1 MRTLNYQVDGKHLP
15 VSEVALTFLRAAD
28 LLA

>member
-15 VSEVALTFLRAAD
+15 VSEVAITFLRASK